1 MNGAISAF
9 PLSLEAVAWR
19 ASVAITMWHLT
30 LPRHFTRIDARI
42 WQHFS
47 MGQARRRG
55 FEVLNGELKAEIRKR
70 IA

>member
-30 LPRHFTRIDARI
+30 LPRHVTRIDARI
-42 WQHFS
+42 WRRFS
-47 MGQARRRG
+47 EVQARRRG
-55 FEVLNGELKAEIRKR
+55 FEICNSDYLRAVGATRG
-70 IA
+70 